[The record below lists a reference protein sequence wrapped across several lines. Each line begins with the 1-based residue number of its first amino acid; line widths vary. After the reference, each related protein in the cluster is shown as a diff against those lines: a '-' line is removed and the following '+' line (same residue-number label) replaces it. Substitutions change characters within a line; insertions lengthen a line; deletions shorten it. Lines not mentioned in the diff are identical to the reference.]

1 MTPFE
6 FGVLAIGAFIIFIL
20 MGGTISFR
28 SKDDEKD
35 EPIIYRCPPS
45 GDPFAGGH
53 FEVPRNSEG
62 EDFVRKVIKATTP
75 DALAGMHPQDL
86 AAMMGG
92 IPGSPKKPETEEEK
106 KKREEYEAHIAKS
119 NTYV

>member
-1 MTPFE
+1 MSPFE
-6 FGVLAIGAFIIFIL
+6 IGVLTMGAIIL
-20 MGGTISFR
+20 FTVLGGKVSFR
-28 SKDDEKD
+28 GEDEGD
-35 EPIIYRCPPS
+35 EPIIYRCPAN

-75 DALAGMHPQDL
+75 GALAGMHPQDL

-92 IPGSPKKPETEEEK
+92 VPGAPKKPETPEEK
-106 KKREEYEAHIAKS
+106 EKREAYEAHLKDS
-119 NTYV
+119 GQYM

>member
-6 FGVLAIGAFIIFIL
+6 FGILAMGGAILFVL
-20 MGGTISFR
+20 MGGRVSF
-28 SKDDEKD
+28 SQNEED
-35 EPIIYRCPPS
+35 EPIIYRCPPG

-92 IPGSPKKPETEEEK
+92 VPGAPKKPETAEEK